1 MGRDILRAVI
11 PPAFWLG
18 VWQLAAMWVGRKA
31 ISAAWVAGDGAALVK
46 AVIEGK
52 ALLLR
57 QGKKNYFLL
66 RLA

>member
-1 MGRDILRAVI
+1 MQYPNVVAAGFLKSKGEARRLIQGGGLSVNNVKVAD
-11 PPAFWLG
+11 PAATVLPESP
-18 VWQLAAMWVGRKA
+18 V
-31 ISAAWVAGDGAALVK
+31 D
-46 AVIEGK
+46 GK